1 MAHQRQYR
9 KAETGVALRL
19 VGVAVKG
26 QEVGTAAGVEDAA
39 AAVVGPIKLR
49 SIFFFLL
56 VKTFS
61 LLIAMYFKDKENKG

>member
-9 KAETGVALRL
+9 KAEMGAVLRL

-39 AAVVGPIKLR
+39 AAAAAAVVGPIKLR
-49 SIFFFLL
+49 SIFSFFWS
-56 VKTFS
+56 KHFH
-61 LLIAMYFKDKENKG
+61 Y